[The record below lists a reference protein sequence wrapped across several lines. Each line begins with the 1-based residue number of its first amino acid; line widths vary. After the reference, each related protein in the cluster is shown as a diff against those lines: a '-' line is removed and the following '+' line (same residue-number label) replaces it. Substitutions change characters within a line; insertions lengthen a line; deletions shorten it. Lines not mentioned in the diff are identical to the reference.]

1 MFARESKKQM
11 ADRRKLSLGNEE
23 KLSFQV
29 KKFPCLFDKTD
40 KGYKEKIVQA
50 MHGKLWLIVWIF

>member
-1 MFARESKKQM
+1 M
-11 ADRRKLSLGNEE
+11 ADRRKLSPGNEE

-40 KGYKEKIVQA
+40 KGYKEKNLYKQC
-50 MHGKLWLIVWIF
+50 MESCGW